1 MTQPSGPTLNY
12 RHIQL
17 GREYLRWYLTGLW
30 LQLWLQA
37 GVKGTTRGRFDATA
51 LLYEAEKVER
61 DLEKG
66 ISEGGK
72 IFLEISDLTEIERRP
87 GPDLTLQ

>member
-1 MTQPSGPTLNY
+1 M
-12 RHIQL
+12 
-17 GREYLRWYLTGLW
+17 
-30 LQLWLQA
+30 
-37 GVKGTTRGRFDATA
+37 KGTTRAKFDAGTA
-51 LLYEAEKVER
+51 LLYEAEK

-87 GPDLTLQ
+87 GPDLTLHDAEDAKADDLGEQVRSKLQLHWTVTATRQ